1 MYTIAC
7 AFLFTQADL
16 KSLTKSGIIPN
27 VGVSF
32 LFDCFMKEQNYFGSH
47 VENLR
52 DGVCEGC

>member
-1 MYTIAC
+1 MYTMAS

-52 DGVCEGC
+52 DGVC